1 MKLHVLDGTY
11 ELFRAWFGAPPD
23 AAPDGREVGATKGL
37 IATTLA
43 LLRDPEVSHVAAA
56 FDHVIESFRN
66 DLYGGYKTG
75 DGVPP
80 GLMAQ
85 FPLAEEALAALGV
98 RVWSMVEFEADDA
111 MATAA
116 DRFGPEVEQV
126 LLLSPD
132 KDLTQCVV
140 GSHVVTV
147 DRRRQITLDAAGV
160 REKFG
165 VPPESIP
172 DWLALVGD
180 TADGIP
186 GIPGWGAKT
195 AAAVLSR
202 YPHLEDIPADPARW
216 EVAVRGAARLAE
228 NLAKARGEALLFR
241 KLALLRT
248 DVPIPDALDDLRWAG
263 PTSAWDDLCDRL
275 GLNDRTRAE
284 PRRLLAGR
292 SAG

>member
-37 IATTLA
+37 IATSLA

-132 KDLTQCVV
+132 KDLAQCVV

-241 KLALLRT
+241 RLALLRT
-248 DVPIPDALDDLRWAG
+248 DVPIADTLDDLRWAG
-263 PTSAWDDLCDRL
+263 PTAAWDGLCDRL

-292 SAG
+292 SGS